1 VNLNR
6 APLVLALLALLALL
20 CACSGPSPST
30 TTSAPSVSP
39 SPCQAGADSVTPD
52 IHPLIQVSPTSAA
65 TPSSVTSHVRLACHA
80 TLSVT
85 RDGAATATFGTVAAC
100 KLTQGNTPAGLLVS
114 RWPPD
119 VLFSLS
125 QGKVWCRDEAPQQQE
140 IAVCGQGMVFL
151 DSAPTF
157 TSTCTANHVFTVA
170 VLSGRVLVRTPAK
183 TKPVL
188 VPPNMQLVYDPLTGA
203 SISAITFKPSDI
215 DTFDALSP

>member
-1 VNLNR
+1 MKLDR
-6 APLVLALLALLALL
+6 ALPVLAVLAVL
-20 CACSGPSPST
+20 CACSGPSPT
-30 TTSAPSVSP
+30 TTTTTPTHSASP
-39 SPCQAGADSVTPD
+39 SSCQAGADSVTPD
-52 IHPLIQVSPTSAA
+52 IHPLIEISPASAA
-65 TPSSVTSHVRLACHA
+65 TPSSVTSRVRLACHE

-85 RDGAATATFGTVAAC
+85 RSGAATATFGGLAAC
-100 KLTQGNTPAGLLVS
+100 KLTQGNTPVGLLVS
-114 RWPPD
+114 RYPAD
-119 VLFSLS
+119 LLFSLDE
-125 QGKVWCRDEAPQQQE
+125 GKVWCRDEAPQQQE